1 MRKPKKNKMPVA
13 AATTC
18 SPVGRVEWQGAN
30 LHSNIEGVTVPAW
43 ILSVNGR
50 PILHAV
56 ALSEIGEPVSAEDRK
71 MIGQALAEY
80 LANAGAVTP
89 EETETL

>member
-1 MRKPKKNKMPVA
+1 MIKLSNDH
-13 AATTC
+13 
-18 SPVGRVEWQGAN
+18 VEWYGAN

-56 ALSEIGEPVSAEDRK
+56 ALSEITEPVSAEDRK

-80 LANAGAVTP
+80 LANAERTDRTP
-89 EETETL
+89 EES